1 MKKLLFAALLAVSL
15 VTSAFAGGT
24 NVNVSVLNNF
34 KSEFSKAAN
43 VSWVSKEDYAKAT
56 FTLDDVKMEA
66 FYNVQG
72 ELIGTAKGISLD
84 NLPVS
89 AKRRFAKKYPGYT
102 VKEVIYFEK
111 SDDGAYFFSA
121 ENETE
126 SIIFKVGQN
135 DQLTTFQQTKK

>member
-15 VTSAFAGGT
+15 ATTAFAGGT
-24 NVNVSVLNNF
+24 NVNISVLNSF

-43 VSWVSKEDYAKAT
+43 VSWVSKDTYAKAT
-56 FTLDDVKMEA
+56 FTLDNVKMEA
-66 FYNVQG
+66 FYTAQG
-72 ELIGTAKGISLD
+72 ELIGTSKGISLES
-84 NLPVS
+84 LPVS
-89 AKRRFAKKYPGYT
+89 AKRTFAKKYPGYT

-111 SDDGAYFFSA
+111 SDDAAYFFSA
-121 ENETE
+121 ENDTE